1 MASEVPEISVTE
13 LKARLDRG
21 ERVTIIDVREPYEWE
36 ISNLGEHGARLIP
49 MGELVRRLDEIDPE
63 DDLVIQCRSGN
74 RSAQVTHFLRSNGY
88 ERVANLAGGI
98 LAWSDEIDP
107 GKRKY

>member
-13 LKARLDRG
+13 LKERLDRG
-21 ERVTIIDVREPYEWE
+21 DPVTIIDVREPYEWE

-49 MGELVRRLDEIDPE
+49 MRELMRRLDEIDPA

-74 RSAQVTHFLRSNGY
+74 RSAQVTEFLRARGY
-88 ERVANLAGGI
+88 QRVANLAGGI
-98 LAWSDEIDP
+98 LAWADEIDSS
-107 GKRKY
+107 KRKY